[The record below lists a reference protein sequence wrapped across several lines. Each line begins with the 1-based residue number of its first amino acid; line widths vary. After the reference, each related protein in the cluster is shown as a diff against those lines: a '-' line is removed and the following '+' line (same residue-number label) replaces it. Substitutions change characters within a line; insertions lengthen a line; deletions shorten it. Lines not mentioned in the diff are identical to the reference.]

1 LEKFGVAALSG
12 TDFGKYGQGYLRFSY
27 ANSVENIQKALD
39 RIDQAVK
46 SLKH

>member
-12 TDFGKYGQGYLRFSY
+12 TAFGKYGQGYLRFSY
-27 ANSVENIQKALD
+27 ANSVENIQKALE

-46 SLKH
+46 SL